1 MVRGRFSARAERETK
16 NLDME
21 YYHNL
26 VTEKSFTL
34 LQELRRDYQF
44 ILIGGWAVFLWTRR
58 LKSKDIDLAVDFL
71 ELEKMR
77 ARFSASKN
85 DRLKKYEIKIEEI
98 DIDIYVA
105 HYSNPG
111 LPAEALSP
119 YAVSKE
125 GFTVPRPEILLIL
138 KQAAFRERQGS
149 PKGEKDR
156 LDILALLTL
165 PEMDWQFYRQVLR
178 EYQQDELGEQLR
190 NLVGATVEAKELG
203 LNQHQF
209 SRLKKAVLAKIGDV
223 N

>member
-1 MVRGRFSARAERETK
+1 MVRRRFPPRIKRETK
-16 NLDME
+16 NLGME

-44 ILIGGWAVFLWTRR
+44 ILIGGWAVFLWTHR
-58 LKSKDIDLAVDFL
+58 LKSKDIDLVVDFS

-77 ARFSASKN
+77 ARFPATKN
-85 DRLKKYEIKIEEI
+85 ERLKKYEIKIEEI

-119 YAVSKE
+119 YVVSKE
-125 GFTVPRPEILLIL
+125 GFIVPRPEILLIL

-149 PKGEKDR
+149 PKGEKDG

-178 EYQQDELGEQLR
+178 EHQLDNLGQQLLDLLA
-190 NLVGATVEAKELG
+190 ATTAAPELG
-203 LNQHQF
+203 LNEHRF
-209 SRLKKAVLAKIGDV
+209 SRLKKILLSKIEERI
-223 N
+223 